1 MRPLRRI
8 ATGGHPT
15 LCQSFDALTETL
27 VPSMKSVNLS
37 VAVLYRFCTCSLP
50 NFKTIGKGE
59 AELLTIKKVLGVPK
73 YQHKCFNKGVER
85 SAPNLGKLLHSP
97 IIGELQFQ
105 KRVQVSL
112 FRKEGGSNST
122 VIES

>member
-15 LCQSFDALTETL
+15 PCQSFDALTETL

-37 VAVLYRFCTCSLP
+37 VAVLYRLCTCSLP

-73 YQHKCFNKGVER
+73 YQHKCFIRASSDLHQIWENYYIAR
-85 SAPNLGKLLHSP
+85 SSVSFNFK
-97 IIGELQFQ
+97 